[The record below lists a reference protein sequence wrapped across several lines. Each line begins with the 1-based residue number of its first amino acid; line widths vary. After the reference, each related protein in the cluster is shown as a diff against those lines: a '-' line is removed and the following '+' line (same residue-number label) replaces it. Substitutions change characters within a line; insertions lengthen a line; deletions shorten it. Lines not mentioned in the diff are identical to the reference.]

1 MDRSSF
7 VAPAG
12 AGSLSGWSAGRGA
25 PVVLL
30 HGGPGLS
37 FSYMDDVGAELVDD
51 FLVASFQQ
59 RGLAPSTVEGPFT
72 VEQALDDVVSVLDH
86 LGWDRAY
93 LVGHSWGGHL
103 AFHAAAAI
111 PDRLL
116 GVLAVDPLGAVGD
129 GGMAAFE
136 AEMWARMPEADQARA
151 RALEAR
157 LTEDD
162 PSEADAVEQLR
173 LGWPSYFAD
182 PAQAPSMPP
191 MRIGL
196 PAQVLFGEIVAALPA
211 LEASLPRVDLP
222 VGVLVGAGSP
232 MPPQEA
238 GRASAARIPG
248 AWVVEFPDAG
258 HFPWI
263 ERPGCVK
270 AAMSRLATARTSRS
284 EVEMQALPPRE

>member
-7 VAPAG
+7 LAPARG
-12 AGSLSGWSAGRGA
+12 GPLSGWSAGWGA

-30 HGGPGLS
+30 HGGPGLP
-37 FSYMDDVGAELVDD
+37 FSSMDEVAAELVGD
-51 FLVASFQQ
+51 FRVASFQQ

-72 VEQALDDVVSVLDH
+72 IEQALEDIVCVLDH
-86 LGWDRAY
+86 LGWSRAY

-103 AFHAAAAI
+103 AFHAGVAM

-129 GGMAAFE
+129 GGMALFE

-151 RALEAR
+151 RALEMR

-162 PSEADAVEQLR
+162 PSESDALEQLR
-173 LGWPSYFAD
+173 LGWPGYFAD
-182 PAQAPSMPP
+182 PEHAPPMPP
-191 MRIGL
+191 MRIGM
-196 PAQVLFGEIVAALPA
+196 PAQALFGEIAAALPA
-211 LEASLPRVDLP
+211 LEASLPRVAVP

-238 GRASAARIPG
+238 GYDSAGRIPG
-248 AWVVEFPDAG
+248 AWVVEVPDAG
-258 HFPWI
+258 HFPWL
-263 ERPGCVK
+263 EVPGCVE
-270 AAMSRLATARTSRS
+270 AAMGRLSTAR
-284 EVEMQALPPRE
+284 A